1 MTACT
6 ELLKREFPSID
17 DDLQHYVES
26 NEIFLF
32 NIFRTLTY
40 YVYEI
45 QKLFQAYLR
54 AGRTISRIVKKCT
67 KQLEKFYMK
76 LLGKNLKMI

>member
-45 QKLFQAYLR
+45 
-54 AGRTISRIVKKCT
+54 
-67 KQLEKFYMK
+67 MK
-76 LLGKNLKMI
+76 YKNYFRHT